1 MPDKSDKHP
10 PQGNEQEQGL
20 TPEEALTLARIER
33 QLLTAR
39 VPKQGSAGQPKATF
53 TEGVSQASPLARLA
67 R

>member
-1 MPDKSDKHP
+1 MPDKSDKHLSES
-10 PQGNEQEQGL
+10 NEQEQGL

-33 QLLTAR
+33 QLLT
-39 VPKQGSAGQPKATF
+39 VKVQGQAATGQPKATF